1 MLSEIYMLRLE
12 SILRASNAPAPGSG
26 DTRFVATRLPVS
38 PTKALQQAGKQA
50 ARTGE

>member
-12 SILRASNAPAPGSG
+12 SILRASNAPAPSSG
-26 DTRFVATRLPVS
+26 DARFVAIKPPVS
-38 PTKALQQAGKQA
+38 LTEALQQAGKRA